1 MKSIILRL
9 MLALAALG
17 SVPNAMA
24 ADSDSGNF
32 FLDGRFGE
40 MSNSTDWGDVGPST
54 QVHAGWG
61 AGGGYRWNINDTDS
75 LGLELGY
82 MHFGDVSDGF
92 DANGF
97 TAETTSA
104 NAMTLGA
111 LFQHPFAAVQTWYFQ
126 ARFGLMSA
134 KLDATYTFDMGGP
147 PFASSNSFRQNGAYF
162 GLGIGHQ
169 ITQGFSLTLAYTRY
183 NTSAAADTN
192 QIDLG
197 VNWVGLE
204 AEYRF

>member
-1 MKSIILRL
+1 MRSIVLRL
-9 MLALAALG
+9 ALALAALG
-17 SVPNAMA
+17 IVPNAMA

-32 FLDGRFGE
+32 FLDGKLGE
-40 MSNSTDWGDVGPST
+40 MSNSTDWGDSGPST
-54 QVHAGWG
+54 QVHASWG
-61 AGGGYRWNINDTDS
+61 GGGGYLWRLDDGSS

-97 TAETTSA
+97 TSETTSA

-126 ARFGLMSA
+126 ARFGLMKA
-134 KLDATYTFDMGGP
+134 KLDTAYTFDMGGP
-147 PFASSNSFRQNGAYF
+147 PFTSSNSWRANGSYI

-169 ITQGFSLTLAYTRY
+169 ITQSFSLTMSYTRY
-183 NTSAAADTN
+183 NSTHTSGNA
-192 QIDLG
+192 ISLG